1 MSLNILNDQLS
12 NNVQDY
18 KNRRFIGTV
27 VSIDD
32 PLGMN
37 RFLVNIP
44 ELNQEGGTRAWV
56 GLEKASPFGVG
67 PGFGVYGSP
76 AVGSLAIIEFQDGR
90 QTHPICVGFM
100 LHNIHKDPR
109 FASGSVWG
117 YQDPSG
123 NYLIVDMGAGTWT
136 WHHSSGTEYDIDNS
150 GNLSATVVGN
160 VVINVNGNTTVNTQG
175 NTNIETQGST
185 HISSG
190 SGTTIDTTGAT
201 VINSSGSTTVSS
213 PSVTVDSPN
222 TVMTGMTTVQ
232 GLLRVQAGIIVT
244 GDAGGGVAAQF
255 TGNVNHTAGNFTS
268 NGVTIHTHLH
278 TTGTGDTGSPI
289 PGT

>member
-1 MSLNILNDQLS
+1 MSLNTLNDQIN

-18 KNRRFIGTV
+18 RNRRFIGTV
-27 VSIDD
+27 VSLDD
-32 PLGMN
+32 PLGIN
-37 RFLVNIP
+37 RFQVDIP
-44 ELNQEGGTRAWV
+44 ELNLEGDARPWV
-56 GLEKASPFGVG
+56 GLEKFSPFGVG

-76 AVGSLAIIEFQDGR
+76 AINSLAIIEFQDGKLVY
-90 QTHPICVGFM
+90 PICKGFL
-100 LHNIHKDPR
+100 LHNAHKDPR
-109 FASGSVWG
+109 FANGSVWG

-136 WHHSSGTEYDIDNS
+136 WHHHSGTEYNIDNS

-160 VVINVNGNTTVNTQG
+160 VVINIQGNTTVNTQG

-190 SGTTIDTTGAT
+190 NGTTIDTTGT
-201 VINSSGSTTVSS
+201 TNINSSGTTTVTA
-213 PSVTVDSPN
+213 PSVIVDSPN

-244 GDAGGGVAAQF
+244 GDTGSGVSAEF

-268 NGVTIHTHLH
+268 NNVTIHTHIH
-278 TTGTGDTGSPI
+278 STGTGNTDAPI